1 MAVIINNLSF
11 KYNNSSKEI
20 IKKLSLEIIDNDIC
34 GIIGKSGSGKT
45 TFLELIDGLLKPTT
59 GNILVN
65 DIDVSKNTSA
75 VRKEI
80 GFVFQSPDAA

>member
-11 KYNNSSKEI
+11 KYNNNSKEI

-45 TFLELIDGLLKPTT
+45 TFSLLLE
-59 GNILVN
+59 
-65 DIDVSKNTSA
+65 
-75 VRKEI
+75 
-80 GFVFQSPDAA
+80 